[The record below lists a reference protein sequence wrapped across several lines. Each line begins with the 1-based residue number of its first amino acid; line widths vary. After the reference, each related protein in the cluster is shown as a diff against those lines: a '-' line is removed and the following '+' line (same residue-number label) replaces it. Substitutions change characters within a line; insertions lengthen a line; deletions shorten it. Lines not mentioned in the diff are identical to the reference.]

1 MDPSPAA
8 AILVA
13 KAKQRDIRRMNP
25 KELVS
30 ELSRVVKGEVRFDEA
45 SRALYATDASNYRQ
59 APIGLVVPRDI
70 EDVVN
75 AIAVCRKFEVPVLA
89 RGSGTS
95 LAGQCC
101 NAAVIFDFSR
111 NLTGILEINP
121 SEKFARVQPGVILDD
136 LRRFT
141 RMENL
146 TFGPDPATHNR
157 CTFGG
162 MIGNNACGVH
172 SMTAGKTAENVEE
185 LEILTYDGLRMR
197 VGRTSEE
204 NLEKIIREGGRRGEI
219 YSRLKGLRDR
229 YAQQIR
235 AHYPSLPRRV
245 SGYNLDE
252 LLPEKGFHVARALVG
267 TEGTC
272 VTILEAQIKLIHEPE
287 ARVLLALGF
296 RDIYEAADA
305 VPFVLS
311 CKPSGLEGLDENFIQ
326 NMKKT
331 GLHASEIEM
340 LPPGQGWLLAEFAGE
355 SGGEAEA
362 AAAKLMK
369 AFQAQEYCPGMA
381 LFKDPAQQKKIW
393 SVRESS
399 FGATVF
405 VPGVP
410 DTFSGFEDSSVPP
423 EKLGAY
429 LRDLAKLYQKFGYY
443 AVTYGHFGDGCIH
456 SRISFDLKTDPGIR
470 RYREFLEEATDLVIR
485 YGGSFSGE
493 HGDGQTWGE
502 FLPKMYGQELVEA
515 FREFKSIW
523 DPQGKMNPGKIVD
536 SYGATKNLRLKNYP
550 VIDTPK
556 LHFQFGRDSGN
567 FTRATER
574 CIGIGKCLQK
584 EEGTMCPSYMATGEE
599 EHSTRGRAHLLHEM
613 MRGEVVRGGFQDE
626 GVKHSLDLCLA
637 CKACKTECPVGV
649 DMATYKAEFL
659 SHYYEKKARPLSAY
673 AFGYISRW
681 ARLGSLLPPL
691 ANFVTQ
697 NHTLGA
703 AVKKILG
710 IAPDRRLPPLAG
722 QRFVSWFRRRKLKNP
737 KGPKILL
744 WPDTFNNYFYPEV
757 LIAATEVLEHLGYR
771 ILLPQKP
778 LCCGRPLYDY
788 GMLDEARVFLKQT
801 MISLKSVLKKG
812 IPIIGLEP
820 SCVAVFRDEL
830 KNLFGGD
837 GLAGALTRQSFLLSE
852 FLARYPESMKNFHL
866 SGKAIVQGHC
876 HQKAL
881 IGMENEKKVLEFL
894 GPDFDILDAGCCGM
908 AGAFGFEKDHY
919 DLSLKI
925 GERVLLP
932 RVREAASDTLILA
945 DGFSC
950 REQIR
955 QTTGRP
961 ALHLAQV
968 LQRAIKDSP

>member
-1 MDPSPAA
+1 MKLKDLIA
-8 AILVA
+8 
-13 KAKQRDIRRMNP
+13 
-25 KELVS
+25 

-59 APIGLVVPRDI
+59 APIGLVVPQDI

-75 AIAVCRKFEVPVLA
+75 AVAVCRKFEAPVLA

-111 NLTGILEINP
+111 KLTGILEIN
-121 SEKFARVQPGVILDD
+121 SAEKFARVQPGVILDD
-136 LRRFT
+136 LRCLT
-141 RMENL
+141 RPENL
-146 TFGPDPATHNR
+146 TFGPAPSTHNR

-172 SMTAGKTAENVEE
+172 SVTAGKTAENVEE

-197 VGRTSEE
+197 VGRTSGEE
-204 NLEKIIREGGRRGEI
+204 LEKIIREGGRRGEI

-229 YAQQIR
+229 YSRQIL
-235 AHYPSLPRRV
+235 AKYPPLPRRV

-252 LLPEKGFHVARALVG
+252 LLPGKGFHVARALVG

-272 VTILEAQIKLIHEPE
+272 VTILEAKVKLIEDPK
-287 ARVLLALGF
+287 ARVLWVLGF
-296 RDIYEAADA
+296 HDIYEAADA

-311 CKPSGLEGLDENFIQ
+311 HKPAGLEGLDENFIQ
-326 NMKKT
+326 NMKKA
-331 GLHASEIEM
+331 GLHIPEIEM
-340 LPPGQGWLLAEFAGE
+340 LPPGNGWLLVEF
-355 SGGEAEA
+355 SGKSIPEAEE
-362 AAAKLMK
+362 AAAKLGR
-369 AFQAQEYCPGMA
+369 AFEASGKGPAMR
-381 LFKDPAQQKKIW
+381 LFKDPEQQKKIW

-405 VPGVP
+405 VSGVP
-410 DTFSGFEDSSVPP
+410 DTFSGFEDSAVPP

-429 LRDLAKLYQKFGYY
+429 LRDLGKLYQKFGYF

-456 SRISFDLKTDPGIR
+456 SRISFDLKTGPGIL

-502 FLPKMYGQELVEA
+502 FLPKMYGSEIVEA

-536 SYGATKNLRLKNYP
+536 SYGATENLRLKAYP
-550 VIDTPK
+550 VIAVPK
-556 LHFQFGRDSGN
+556 LHFQFAGDGGN
-567 FTRATER
+567 FARTTER
-574 CIGIGKCLQK
+574 CIGIGKCLK
-584 EEGTMCPSYMATGEE
+584 KDEGAMCPSYMATGEE

-613 MRGEVVRGGFQDE
+613 MRGEVIQGGFQDE

-659 SHYYEKKARPLSAY
+659 SHYYEKKPRPLSAY
-673 AFGYISRW
+673 AFGFVSRW
-681 ARLGSLLPPL
+681 ARLGSLMPPL

-697 NHTLGA
+697 NQRLGGT
-703 AVKKILG
+703 VKKILG
-710 IAPDRRLPPLAG
+710 IAPGRRLPPLAG
-722 QRFVSWFRRRKLKNP
+722 RSFVSWFRKRKIKNP
-737 KGPKILL
+737 QGAKILL

-757 LIAATEVLEHLGYR
+757 AIAATEVLEHLGYR
-771 ILLPQKP
+771 VLLPSKP

-788 GMLDEARVFLKQT
+788 GMLDQARVFLKRT
-801 MISLKSVLKKG
+801 MISLKDVLKKG

-837 GLAGALTRQSFLLSE
+837 GLAQALAGQSFLLSE
-852 FLARYPESMKNFHL
+852 FLARYPESMKTLNL
-866 SGKAIVQGHC
+866 PGKAIVQGHC

-881 IGMENEKKVLEFL
+881 MGMENEEKVLRSL
-894 GPDFDILDAGCCGM
+894 GPEFEILDAGCCGM
-908 AGAFGFEKDHY
+908 AGAFGFEKEHY
-919 DLSLKI
+919 DISLKI

-932 RVREAASDTLILA
+932 RVREAASGTFILA

-955 QTTGRP
+955 QTTGRQ

-968 LQRAIKDSP
+968 LRMAIKE